1 MSTKKSPSLLSKELL
16 VPALAKTFTKCDPR
30 QMIKN
35 PVMFCV
41 EVVTLLCT
49 LYLIT
54 ELFSGQSIGF
64 TLQVVIWL
72 WFTIFFANFAEGIAE
87 GRGKAQADTLKA
99 AKSKLFAMKEDS
111 EGNLTKVDAESLKIG
126 DIVFVDTNNFIPCD
140 GDVIEGMATI
150 DESAITGESEPVVKE
165 AGSDNSAVTAGTKV
179 LSDNVK
185 IKVTSNPGE
194 SFLDKMIDLV
204 ENAKRLKSPNEI
216 ALTILLSGLTLIFIF
231 AICSL
236 YGMAMYSNT
245 QLSAVVLIALF
256 VTLIPTTIAGLLSA
270 VGISG
275 MDRLLKFN
283 IVAMSGRAVESSGN
297 IDLLLLDKTGTI
309 TLGNRFA
316 TDFIPLGAAS
326 PEELA
331 HAAWLCSLVDETPEG
346 KSIVKLAEKNFGFD
360 KKKVDLSEAEI
371 IPFSAYTRMSGI
383 DYQNLEI
390 RKGAISS
397 VENYLEGKLDSG
409 LAAMFKKVTEQISEQ
424 GGTPLAVAQKDRLLG
439 VVHLKDIIKPKIKQR
454 FEELRKMGVQTVMI
468 TGDNPLTAAAIAA
481 EAGVDDFVAQASPQ
495 DKLDYIIKAQE
506 EGKTVAMC
514 GDGTNDAPA
523 LAQAD
528 VGIAMAT
535 GTSAAREAGNMVDLD
550 SDPKKIIEIVKI
562 GKQILVTRGALT
574 TFSVTNDI
582 AKYFVV
588 IPALFV
594 TAFPSLGAMNIM
606 NLHSS
611 TSAIL
616 SAVIFNALII
626 IFLIPMALIGVKNV
640 VASSQTLLRKNLLFY
655 GLGGVIVPF
664 ICIKLIDMFITA
676 IHLV

>member
-1 MSTKKSPSLLSKELL
+1 MNKKSTMLSKEL
-16 VPALAKTFTKCDPR
+16 VIPAILKLFTKCNPKE
-30 QMIKN
+30 MITN

-41 EVVTLLCT
+41 EVITLLCSF
-49 LYLIT
+49 YLLVEVFT
-54 ELFSGQSIGF
+54 YQQFGF
-64 TLQVVIWL
+64 TLQVVLWL
-72 WFTIFFANFAEGIAE
+72 WFTILFANFAEAIAE

-99 AKSKLFAMKEDS
+99 AKSKLIAFKIDADD
-111 EGNLTKVDAESLKIG
+111 NTTKVDAESLKTG
-126 DIVFVDTNNFIPCD
+126 DIVFVDTNCFIPCD
-140 GDVIEGMATI
+140 GDVVWGMATI

-179 LSDNVK
+179 VSDSIKV
-185 IKVTSNPGE
+185 KVTSNPGE

-236 YGMAMYSNT
+236 YGMAIYSHVT
-245 QLSAVVLIALF
+245 LSVVVLSALF

-270 VGISG
+270 IGISG

-283 IVAMSGRAVESSGN
+283 IVALSGRAVESSGS

-316 TDFIPLGAAS
+316 TEFIPVGTVS
-326 PEELA
+326 VEDLA
-331 HAAWLCSLVDETPEG
+331 YSAWISSLSDETPEG
-346 KSIVKLAEKNFGFD
+346 KSIVKLAQQQFD
-360 KKKVDLSEAEI
+360 FNHDSINHDNIEI

-383 DYQNLEI
+383 DFDNVSI
-390 RKGAISS
+390 RKGAISAI
-397 VENYLEGKLDSG
+397 ENYLGDSLSSSIKGTFREIVEG
-409 LAAMFKKVTEQISEQ
+409 ISEQ
-424 GGTPLAVAQKDRLLG
+424 GGTPLAVAKNNKLLG
-439 VVHLKDIIKPKIKQR
+439 VIYLKDIIKPNINER
-454 FEELRKMGVQTVMI
+454 FVELRKMGVKTVMI
-468 TGDNPLTAAAIAA
+468 TGDNPLTAASIAA
-481 EAGVDDFVAQASPQ
+481 EAGVDDFIAQASPK
-495 DKLDYIIKAQE
+495 DKLDFIIKAQK

-528 VGIAMAT
+528 VGIAMAS

-574 TFSVTNDI
+574 TFSITNDI

-594 TAFPSLGAMNIM
+594 TAFPSLAVLNVMG
-606 NLHSS
+606 LHSS
-611 TSAIL
+611 ESAIL

-626 IFLIPMALIGVKNV
+626 VFLIPMALIGVKNV
-640 VASSQTLLRKNLLFY
+640 ASSAQVLLRKNMLIY

-664 ICIKLIDMFITA
+664 IGIKLIDMIITA
-676 IHLV
+676 LHLV